1 MDILSSRF
9 WNSVFEKPKFW
20 MWARLRV
27 DRDNYSKVLQ
37 RILAHVVPDPASVEA
52 ARPAFW

>member
-20 MWARLRV
+20 RWARLRV

-37 RILAHVVPDPASVEA
+37 RILAHVVPGPASVEA